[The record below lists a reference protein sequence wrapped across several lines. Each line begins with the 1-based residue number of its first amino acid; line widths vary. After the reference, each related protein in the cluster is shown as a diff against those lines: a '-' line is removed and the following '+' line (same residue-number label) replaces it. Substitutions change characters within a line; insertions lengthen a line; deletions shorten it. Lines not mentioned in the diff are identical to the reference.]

1 MTCECSVQGVG
12 QGAGTA
18 PYLIPNMLHVDT
30 NDPTRNIYTLPNCWQ
45 NVNKLKLLLSGAG
58 DAEF

>member
-30 NDPTRNIYTLPNCWQ
+30 NDPTRNIYTLPNSWLY
-45 NVNKLKLLLSGAG
+45 VHKLKLQLSEVW
-58 DAEF
+58 DPEC